1 MGIANVFRSFRLP
14 THWHV
19 RTDEEGK
26 DFYWN
31 SHTFKKQSKK
41 PTALPMGWHEQINL
55 ETREVYIYN
64 ILTRQ
69 SRAAPP
75 ERQVQQPPPERL
87 SPPPPT
93 IEMYEES
100 VRQSRRH
107 TISGVA
113 TERETV
119 VSERASS
126 MGDPKVPSLHTHR
139 AAARAGVPVTV
150 DPFSLRN
157 RTGRKTSCGPAWPS
171 SARLQLLYASR
182 GPFCFSNQAH
192 AGAAPSSERETMLT
206 LWALVRHLVPHLVPH
221 LVRHR
226 EGRLGCCWR
235 WRRATTPAT
244 AVRARRRRRGSHLR
258 RRAR

>member
-1 MGIANVFRSFRLP
+1 MGIPNVFRSFRLP

-126 MGDPKVPSLHTHR
+126 VGDPKLPSLHTHR

-171 SARLQLLYASR
+171 CAQPA
-182 GPFCFSNQAH
+182 C
-192 AGAAPSSERETMLT
+192 SSSTP
-206 LWALVRHLVPHLVPH
+206 A
-221 LVRHR
+221 
-226 EGRLGCCWR
+226 EGRSASQIRHTL
-235 WRRATTPAT
+235 
-244 AVRARRRRRGSHLR
+244 ARRPVRNGKRR
-258 RRAR
+258 

>member
-93 IEMYEES
+93 IEMYYEES
-100 VRQSRRH
+100 VRQSRRQL
-107 TISGVA
+107 A
-113 TERETV
+113 Q
-119 VSERASS
+119 
-126 MGDPKVPSLHTHR
+126 DR
-139 AAARAGVPVTV
+139 AAARTLQIDGGASPRRQGGCSAFRALDTTKELCPGAGSAKVRTNFTGTQVP
-150 DPFSLRN
+150 
-157 RTGRKTSCGPAWPS
+157 
-171 SARLQLLYASR
+171 
-182 GPFCFSNQAH
+182 
-192 AGAAPSSERETMLT
+192 AAPPL
-206 LWALVRHLVPHLVPH
+206 
-221 LVRHR
+221 
-226 EGRLGCCWR
+226 
-235 WRRATTPAT
+235 
-244 AVRARRRRRGSHLR
+244 
-258 RRAR
+258 